1 MLSETVTAPRPEARV
16 ASTTIGSRVVEE
28 APLRAGPRVSI
39 RAEVANDAD
48 SRRVRGIFRV
58 DDDAYVIVGHIDA
71 DGVLRIAFP
80 SDPQD
85 DGFVR
90 GNRSYQ
96 THEFFA
102 GFNSQY
108 RFRARTSTIWN
119 TVAAPD
125 AYDGGFGYVFIIASW
140 RPMRFDR
147 FSDGYRW
154 DTFDLVSDSYM
165 NDPRPAIQELAARL
179 AGDSGDAYTIQYA
192 RYTNTQVVYSDY
204 YPIASAYDVGFC
216 SGYRPFGFVSYGY
229 SRYGYPV
236 YSGFNYN
243 LWYRGSRYYYDSFGD
258 CYRPAYAP
266 WGFGV
271 GYRIAQVPIIVTP
284 PRNQPRIFDLNGH
297 RPTPVPRA
305 LPGYRMPQ
313 PGQTAPGE
321 AQIEHRTA
329 IDYRDRTTPG
339 NDGNQTGP
347 ARRQPRIDAPTPVEH
362 RERPVMQEPTRP
374 AMQEPTPPV
383 VQEPNRPVMQVPT
396 RRSEPRDQT
405 QPGMSIP
412 QRVERPR
419 MEYPGSENPR
429 IANPRTENPR
439 TENPRAGNPRS
450 ENPRPEYPRRE
461 SPRIETPRENPRSEP
476 RSEPPRMAMPRPEPP
491 RSEPARQPPPR
502 AESPKTDARS
512 EPPRSER
519 PRTEP
524 RKPPR

>member
-1 MLSETVTAPRPEARV
+1 MWQVGAFGAVLVASSVVSACATTPSARSTLLSETVTAPRPEQRA

-28 APLRAGPRVSI
+28 VPMRAGPRASI
-39 RAEVANDAD
+39 RADVSNEAD
-48 SRRVRGIFRV
+48 SRRVRGVFRV

-108 RFRARTSTIWN
+108 RFRARASTIWN
-119 TVAAPD
+119 TVAAQD
-125 AYDGGFGYVFIIASW
+125 AYDGGFGYVFIIAAW

-165 NDPRPAIQELAARL
+165 NDPRPAIQELASRL
-179 AGDSGDAYTIQYA
+179 AGDNGDAYTVQFA
-192 RYTNTQVVYSDY
+192 RYTNTQVVSSDY

-216 SGYRPFGFVSYGY
+216 SGYRPYGFASYGY
-229 SRYGYPV
+229 ARYGYPM
-236 YSGFNYN
+236 YSGFGYN
-243 LWYRGSRYYYDSFGD
+243 MWYRGSRYYYDSFGD
-258 CYRPAYAP
+258 CYRSYSP

-271 GYRIAQVPIIVTP
+271 QYRIVQVPVIPP
-284 PRNQPRIFDLNGH
+284 PRNQPRIFDFDGH
-297 RPTPVPRA
+297 RPMPVPRA
-305 LPGYRMPQ
+305 LPGHVMPQ
-313 PGQTAPGE
+313 AGQTAPGE

-329 IDYRDRTTPG
+329 VEYRERTTPT

-347 ARRQPRIDAPTPVEH
+347 ARRQPRIDAPMPVEH
-362 RERPVMQEPTRP
+362 RDRPMVQEAPRRAEPREQPQPRMTVPERVDRP
-374 AMQEPTPPV
+374 ERATPP
-383 VQEPNRPVMQVPT
+383 PSRF
-396 RRSEPRDQT
+396 
-405 QPGMSIP
+405 GL
-412 QRVERPR
+412 
-419 MEYPGSENPR
+419 
-429 IANPRTENPR
+429 
-439 TENPRAGNPRS
+439 PRA
-450 ENPRPEYPRRE
+450 ENAQPEPPRRE
-461 SPRIETPRENPRSEP
+461 SPRIEAPRENPRTAPRTESPRVAMPRSEAP
-476 RSEPPRMAMPRPEPP
+476 RSEPQ
-491 RSEPARQPPPR
+491 RSEPARQSPPR
-502 AESPKTDARS
+502 AESPKPESRS
-512 EPPRSER
+512 EPPRSAT